1 MKNVIIGAVVG
12 AVVGAGVSVVVLN
25 NNSAGSAV
33 KPAAAAKAPEKQKV
47 VYHINYKG
55 GDNGAL
61 YMAAMG
67 NIQNHIAAIGA
78 DKIDL
83 KVVMHGDGLE
93 ILKDAKENEKLR
105 DRVKGLKAMQV
116 DFAVCKNTLVGRKI
130 DYKADLYD
138 VSENDIVPSGVA
150 ELAVLQSKGYAYIKP

>member
-1 MKNVIIGAVVG
+1 MKNIIIAILAIAV
-12 AVVGAGVSVVVLN
+12 AGVL
-25 NNSAGSAV
+25 SACETAQNPP
-33 KPAAAAKAPEKQKV
+33 KHKV

-55 GDNGAL
+55 GEKGAA

-67 NIQNHIAAIGA
+67 NIQNHINAVGA

-93 ILKDAKENEKLR
+93 ILKDAKTDPKIQ
-105 DRVKGLKAMQV
+105 DRVKGLKAQQV

-130 DYKADLYD
+130 DYKKDLFD
-138 VSENDIVPSGVA
+138 VSEGDIVPSGVA
-150 ELAVLQSKGYAYIKP
+150 ELAILQSKGYAYIKP